1 MFSFKGNSENYN
13 GGRLCSSDVWL
24 FKKDEIDKESI
35 VEVLSNGGF
44 NFPPRDQ
51 NLIARDIVAH
61 ILNNFSSF
69 STTTVANALV
79 LIQRTYSPPYL
90 ISSSV
95 IISFLDND
103 DALVVEECIKTLAAI
118 SVVTP

>member
-1 MFSFKGNSENYN
+1 M
-13 GGRLCSSDVWL
+13 
-24 FKKDEIDKESI
+24 
-35 VEVLSNGGF
+35 EVLSNGGF